1 MKKNELTALLSTYED
16 RPQDIIRA
24 LQDIQREYGYISKT
38 ALQTSSKLCK
48 VPYSYVYAIASFY
61 KAFSLKERGRYVIRV
76 CDGTACHLKLS
87 GDIKDELGL
96 ILGIGE
102 DETTPD
108 GLFTIEMVN
117 CLGACAMA
125 PVVSIN
131 EKLFGYLNRNKIR
144 HIIEDIKTRG
154 EEALQ

>member
-1 MKKNELTALLSTYED
+1 MEKNELTALLSSYEGK
-16 RPQDIIRA
+16 PQDIIRA
-24 LQDIQREYGYISKT
+24 LQDIQREYGYVSKT
-38 ALQTSSKLCK
+38 ALQTASRLCR
-48 VPYSYVYAIASFY
+48 VPYSYVYSIATFY

-87 GDIKDELGL
+87 GDIKDELSQ
-96 ILGIGE
+96 ILGIQE
-102 DETTPD
+102 EETTED

-144 HIIEDIKTRG
+144 QIIEDIKTRG
-154 EEALQ
+154 GEALE

>member
-1 MKKNELTALLSTYED
+1 MEKNELTALLASYEGK
-16 RPQDIIRA
+16 PQDIIRA
-24 LQDIQREYGYISKT
+24 LQDIQHEYGYLSKN
-38 ALQTSSKLCK
+38 ALQTASRLCT

-96 ILGIGE
+96 ILGIKE
-102 DETTPD
+102 NETTAD

-131 EKLFGYLNRNKIR
+131 EKLFGYLNRTKIR
-144 HIIEDIKTRG
+144 RIINEIKTRG